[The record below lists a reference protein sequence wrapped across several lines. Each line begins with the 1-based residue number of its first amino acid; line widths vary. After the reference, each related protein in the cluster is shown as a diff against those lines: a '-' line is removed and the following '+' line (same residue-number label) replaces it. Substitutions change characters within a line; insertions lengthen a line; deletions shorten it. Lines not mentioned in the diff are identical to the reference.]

1 MRIDELGAINDILAV
16 LSNSDGDF
24 QDVQARAPSFPGLIL
39 RLEDILT
46 IQYET
51 REHGQ
56 AEDFDFIGN
65 CFNPYLF

>member
-1 MRIDELGAINDILAV
+1 LKIDELGAIKDILAV

-24 QDVQARAPSFPGLIL
+24 QDIQARAPSFPGLIQ

-56 AEDFDFIGN
+56 VEDFDFIGN
-65 CFNPYLF
+65 SLTP